1 MKHDIGR
8 PLRSH
13 RLLSMAGLLAV
24 MAVIFLADTVT
35 DYAVAAAGFYTAV
48 ILVAVRLISARALVV
63 LAGLC
68 IFLTILSFGLTKFG
82 SYQVGL
88 INSGIS
94 IVAIAITTYLALKMN
109 AAQAAAQQAQ
119 AQLLRIA
126 RVTSLGELSTS
137 IAHEV
142 NQPLAAIAT
151 SGSACQR
158 WLDQQPPNLDK
169 ARQAVGRILDDAHRA
184 SAIIARVRGLTQ
196 GEQPHKSH
204 FDLNQ
209 AALEVIAISRRDIE
223 AHGIAIDLDLD
234 ETLPWVMADRV
245 QIQQVIVNL
254 VLNASEAMA
263 ANQGKKKEMKI
274 RSVSNT
280 PQTVQFTII
289 DSGSGFHAGSIAHI
303 FDPFWTTKDTGIGLG
318 LAISRTIIE
327 ANGGRIWAEVHPD
340 GGAIFQFS
348 LPVAH
353 AEEKSN

>member
-13 RLLSMAGLLAV
+13 RVLSMAGLLAV
-24 MAVIFLADTVT
+24 MAVIFVADTVT

-48 ILVAVRLISARALVV
+48 ILVAVRLISARALII

-88 INSGIS
+88 INSCIS
-94 IVAIAITTYLALKMN
+94 IIAIAITTYLALKMN

-126 RVTSLGELSTS
+126 RVTSLGELTTS

-151 SGSACQR
+151 SGNACQR

-169 ARQAVGRILDDAHRA
+169 ARQAVERILGDAHRA
-184 SAIIARVRGLTQ
+184 SDIIARVRGLTR
-196 GEQPHKSH
+196 GELPHKSH

-209 AALEVIAISRRDIE
+209 AVLEVLAISRSDVE
-223 AHGIAIDLDLD
+223 AHGIVIAVSLD
-234 ETLPWVMADRV
+234 ENLPLVVADRV
-245 QIQQVIVNL
+245 QIQQVIVNMM
-254 VLNASEAMA
+254 LNASEAMA
-263 ANQGKKKEMKI
+263 ANPDKKKEMKI
-274 RSVSNT
+274 LSARRDA
-280 PQTVQFTII
+280 QTVQFTLV
-289 DSGSGFHAGSIAHI
+289 DSGSGFATGTMAQM
-303 FDPFWTTKDTGIGLG
+303 FDPFWTTKGSGIGLG

-327 ANGGRIWAEVHPD
+327 ANGGRIWAEQNPD

-348 LPVAH
+348 LLSAK
-353 AEEKSN
+353 ENTL

>member
-13 RLLSMAGLLAV
+13 RVLSMAGLLVA
-24 MAVIFLADTVT
+24 MALIFVADTVT

-48 ILVAVRLISARALVV
+48 ILVAARLISARALII

-68 IFLTILSFGLTKFG
+68 IFLTIFSFALTKFG

-88 INSGIS
+88 INSCIS

-151 SGSACQR
+151 SGNACQR

-169 ARQAVGRILDDAHRA
+169 AKQAVERILGDAHRA
-184 SAIIARVRGLTQ
+184 SDIIARVRGLTQ

-209 AALEVIAISRRDIE
+209 AIHEVVAISRTDVE
-223 AHGIAIDLDLD
+223 AQGISIDLSLD
-234 ETLPWVMADRV
+234 ENLPQVMADRV
-245 QIQQVIVNL
+245 QIQQVIVNM

-263 ANQGKKKEMKI
+263 DYQEKKKEI
-274 RSVSNT
+274 RIQSALSAPHT
-280 PQTVQFTII
+280 AQFSII
-289 DSGSGFHAGSIAHI
+289 DSGGGFAAGSIAHI
-303 FDPFWTTKDTGIGLG
+303 FDPFWTTKGTGIGLG

-327 ANGGRIWAEVHPD
+327 ANGGRIWAEEHTD
-340 GGAIFQFS
+340 GGAVFKFS
-348 LPVAH
+348 LPL
-353 AEEKSN
+353 AEGNAA